1 MNTSIL
7 DPLYGGFPEVIEE
20 YLELEHGIMKCIAFN
35 SRGTL
40 LAAGCNDGSCV
51 IWDFLTRGVA
61 KELRDNECSSP
72 ITSICWSKCGNRILV
87 SAVDKSLS
95 LWDVLSGKRIRRI
108 VLQQTPLQARLHPAG
123 SSKSSLC
130 LACPLSCTPM
140 IVDLNTE
147 DTTFLKVSVSEKPS
161 GPNPA
166 SRNKCSDGSTSF
178 TPTAACFSRYGNLV
192 YVGNSK
198 GKILIIDTK
207 DGEVRG
213 MVPISGGSVVK
224 SIVFSRNGQY
234 LLTNSNDRIIRI
246 YENLLPPKDEIRA
259 LDELNENLSDL
270 NGVEKLKAIGSKCLT
285 LFREF
290 QDAITKVH
298 WKAPCFSCD
307 GEWVI
312 GGSASKGEHKIYI
325 WDRAGHL
332 VKILEGPK
340 EALTDLAWHPV
351 RPIVVSVA
359 LNGTAYI
366 WANDYTE
373 SWSAFAPDF
382 KELEENEEYVERE
395 DEFDLNPETEKVK
408 GSDVDEDEEIDIM
421 TVEKDH
427 AFSDS
432 DMSQEELWFLPVSPI
447 PDVPEPQDK
456 FLESSSKL
464 VDSNNSESTFSE
476 EAVTNRH
483 KMNHAS
489 SPVEDDAVGTRIK
502 RNRKPSEKVLELQAE
517 KVNNSKSSKSSRTNT
532 KSLVDENARNGFY
545 YDELSDE

>member
-1 MNTSIL
+1 M
-7 DPLYGGFPEVIEE
+7 GFHV
-20 YLELEHGIMKCIAFN
+20 L
-35 SRGTL
+35 TL
-40 LAAGCNDGSCV
+40 LFQPLVYDAGCNDGSCV
-51 IWDFLTRGVA
+51 IWDFETRGIA
-61 KELRDNECSSP
+61 KELRDNDCSSP

-87 SAVDKSLS
+87 SAADKSLS
-95 LWDVLSGKRIRRI
+95 LWDVLSGKRITRI
-108 VLQQTPLQARLHPAG
+108 VLQQTPLQARLHPG
-123 SSKSSLC
+123 SSKPSIC

-140 IVDLNTE
+140 IVDLNTK
-147 DTTFLKVSVSEKPS
+147 DTTYLQVSVSEKPTE
-161 GPNPA
+161 PNPA

-178 TPTAACFSRYGNLV
+178 TPTAACFSKHGNLV

-198 GKILIIDTK
+198 GEILVIDSK
-207 DGEVRG
+207 DGEVRA

-224 SIVFSRNGQY
+224 NIVFSRNGQY
-234 LLTNSNDRIIRI
+234 LLTNSNDRVIRI

-259 LDELNENLSDL
+259 LNELNESLSNL
-270 NGVEKLKAIGSKCLT
+270 NGVEKLTALGSKCLT

-298 WKAPCFSCD
+298 WKAPCFSGD

-340 EALTDLAWHPV
+340 EALIDLAWHPV
-351 RPIVVSVA
+351 RPIVVSVS
-359 LNGTAYI
+359 LNGIVYI
-366 WANDYTE
+366 WAKDYTE
-373 SWSAFAPDF
+373 NWSAFAPDF

-395 DEFDLNPETEKVK
+395 DEFDLVPESEKVK
-408 GSDVDEDEEIDIM
+408 GSDVNEDEEIDIV
-421 TVEKDH
+421 TVEKDP

-432 DMSQEELWFLPVSPI
+432 DMSQEELCFLPASPCR
-447 PDVPEPQDK
+447 DVPEQQDK

-464 VDSNNSESTFSE
+464 ADSNNSESTFSE
-476 EAVTNRH
+476 ETGANGH
-483 KMNHAS
+483 MMNHAS

-502 RNRKPSEKVLELQAE
+502 RKRKPSEKVLELQAE
-517 KVNNSKSSKSSRTNT
+517 KVKKPSKSSKSSKT
-532 KSLVDENARNGFY
+532 KSKSLFDESNGNGFY